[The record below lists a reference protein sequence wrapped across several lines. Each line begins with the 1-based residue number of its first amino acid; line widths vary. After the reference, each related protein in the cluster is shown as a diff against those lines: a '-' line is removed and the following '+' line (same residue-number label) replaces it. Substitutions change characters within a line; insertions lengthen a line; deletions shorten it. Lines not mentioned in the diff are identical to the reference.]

1 VPPITK
7 LTHIMTLLTNKISIG
22 SDHAGFDSKKSIKDY
37 LLTLEIDFFDF
48 GCFSEDSVD
57 YPDYAHKVSKSIE
70 SNDFE
75 FGILICGSGQGVN
88 MTANKYK
95 GVRSALCWSEEIA
108 RLSRQHNNANVLCLP
123 GRFLTSDELNKI
135 TYTFLTTSFEGGRH
149 QKRVEKISQFI

>member
-1 VPPITK
+1 
-7 LTHIMTLLTNKISIG
+7 MTLLANKISIG

-57 YPDYAHKVSKSIE
+57 YPDYAHKVSESIE

-108 RLSRQHNNANVLCLP
+108 RLSRQHECAFARKEWSHIIL
-123 GRFLTSDELNKI
+123 
-135 TYTFLTTSFEGGRH
+135 
-149 QKRVEKISQFI
+149 